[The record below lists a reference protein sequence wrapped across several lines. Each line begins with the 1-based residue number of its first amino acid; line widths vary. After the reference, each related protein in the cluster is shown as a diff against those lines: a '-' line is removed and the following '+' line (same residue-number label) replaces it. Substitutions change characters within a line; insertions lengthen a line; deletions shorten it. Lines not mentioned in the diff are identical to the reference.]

1 MTAAQTDWPHSDS
14 EMAAHIRAFDWA
26 STPLGPIAGWPQS
39 LKTIVDLMLRS
50 SSMMSLVWGAEAIHL
65 YNDRF
70 TELLREHRL
79 LSLGKSAYDT
89 FARSRDVFADDIA
102 NGMAGRS
109 KRLIDQRY
117 PVFRNG
123 HLGDAWFDV
132 EYAPVHD
139 EAGRVA
145 GVLWT
150 LQETTTQHRT
160 QHALCAS
167 EERCRLLIESW
178 AQAVWETDADGV
190 VIADSPSWRAYTGQ
204 TPEEWLGYG
213 WLNAIHPDD
222 RAYAERQWREAMA
235 ARKTVNAEFRLCA
248 LGGGWRWTNVR
259 AAPILNAGGQIEK
272 WVGMN
277 IDVDARKRTEAALRQ
292 SEEHLAAIFGCA
304 AVGLSELAL
313 SGRFLR
319 VNDELCRI
327 LGRSRQELLQLSIA
341 DVTFPE
347 DLPPSLGAVETAL
360 RDDST
365 ASLDKRYLRP
375 DGSIVWANSALRSLH
390 HGAGQPNTLLAV
402 TGDLTERRAA
412 DERLRESEERFRQ
425 FANAASGALWVRD
438 ASTLQMEYVSP
449 AVARIYGIEPD
460 AFLNAA
466 DLWLAAIVP
475 EDREAARKLQEQA
488 RRGEA
493 VVHEFRIRRFSDDSF
508 RWIRNTGFPLFD
520 THGRVQ
526 RIGGIS
532 EDVTEAKLATEHT
545 GVLLAELQHRV
556 RNIMGMIRSMA
567 NRTAGGASGIEDH
580 RSLLEG
586 RLLSLARVQAL
597 LTREA
602 NAGGSLRDIIASEVA
617 AQVDRSSQVA
627 LTGPDITLSPKAVEV
642 LSLAFHELA
651 TNALKYGAFS
661 VPNGRLRVDW
671 FCTERRG
678 APWLIL
684 DWIEEGAPLREPST
698 RRGFGSELIEERIP
712 YELGGRGEIS
722 ISPGGARCHLE
733 FPLRDGESILETDAP
748 RPTTVFGGT
757 LDMAGAP
764 DLTGRTV
771 LVVEDDYFL
780 ASDTVAALRGAGARV
795 LGPCPT
801 AEAARDLLRSE
812 LPSHAVLDLNLGGGA
827 RFDIAR
833 LLKSRGVPFIFLTGY
848 DQDVIPDDVADVIRL
863 QKPVPF
869 LAIIEAIARL

>member
-1 MTAAQTDWPHSDS
+1 
-14 EMAAHIRAFDWA
+14 
-26 STPLGPIAGWPQS
+26 
-39 LKTIVDLMLRS
+39 
-50 SSMMSLVWGAEAIHL
+50 MSLVWGVEALHL

-70 TELLREHRL
+70 TDLLREHRL
-79 LSLGKSAYDT
+79 LSLGKSAYET
-89 FARSRDVFADDIA
+89 FARSRGVFADDIA

-117 PVFRNG
+117 PVLRNG
-123 HLGDAWFDV
+123 RLDDAWFDV

-139 EAGRVA
+139 ETGRVA

-150 LQETTTQHRT
+150 LQETTTQHRAE
-160 QHALCAS
+160 QALRAS
-167 EERCRLLIESW
+167 EERYRLLVESW
-178 AQAVWETDADGV
+178 AQAAWETDAHGV

-204 TPEEWLGYG
+204 TEEEWLGYG
-213 WLNAIHPDD
+213 WLNAIHPDE
-222 RAYAERQWREAMA
+222 RAYAERQWREAVA
-235 ARKTVNAEFRLCA
+235 AQKPVNAEFRLRA
-248 LGGGWRWTNVR
+248 FDGGWRWTNVR
-259 AAPILNAGGQIEK
+259 AAPILDAGGQIEK
-272 WVGMN
+272 WVVMN
-277 IDVDARKRTEAALRQ
+277 IDIDARKRAEAALRH
-292 SEEHLAAIFGCA
+292 SEEHLAAIFGSA
-304 AVGLSELAL
+304 AVGLSELSL

-327 LGRSRQELLQLSIA
+327 LGRSHEELLRLSIV

-347 DLPPSLGAVETAL
+347 DVAPSLSALEKAL

-375 DGSIVWANSALRSLH
+375 DGSIVWSNSALRSLH
-390 HGAGQPNTLLAV
+390 HGPGQPSTLLAV

-412 DERLRESEERFRQ
+412 GERLRESEERFRQ

-438 ASTLQMEYVSP
+438 AATLRMEYVSP
-449 AVARIYGIEPD
+449 AVSRIYGVEPD

-466 DLWLAAIVP
+466 DLWLTAIVP
-475 EDREAARKLQEQA
+475 EDREAAREHQEQA

-493 VVHEFRIRRFSDDSF
+493 VVHEFRIRRISDDSF

-520 THGRVQ
+520 THGQVQ

-532 EDVTEAKLATEHT
+532 EDVTEAKLTTEHT

-567 NRTAGGASGIEDH
+567 NRTAVSASDVENH

-586 RLLSLARVQAL
+586 RLLALARVQAL

-617 AQVDRSSQVA
+617 AQVDRSSQVQ
-627 LTGPDITLSPKAVEV
+627 LTGPEITLSPKAVEV
-642 LSLAFHELA
+642 LTLAFHELA

-661 VPNGRLRVDW
+661 VPHGRLKVDW
-671 FCTERRG
+671 IRTERRG
-678 APWLIL
+678 APWLAL
-684 DWIEEGAPLREPST
+684 DWVEEGAPLREPST

-712 YELGGRGEIS
+712 YELGGRGEIR
-722 ISPGGARCHLE
+722 IGQGGARCHLE
-733 FPLRDGESILETDAP
+733 FPLQDGESILETDAP

-757 LDMAGAP
+757 LDMAGTYG
-764 DLTGRTV
+764 LTGRTV

-780 ASDTVAALRGAGARV
+780 ASDTAAALRGAGARV

-801 AEAARDLLRSE
+801 AEAAQHLLEGES
-812 LPSHAVLDLNLGGGA
+812 PTHAVLDLNLGGGGP
-827 RFDIAR
+827 RFDFAR
-833 LLKSRGVPFIFLTGY
+833 LLKSRGVPMIFLTGY
-848 DQDVIPDDVADVIRL
+848 DQGVIPDDVADVIRL

-869 LAIIEAIARL
+869 LAIVEAIAQL